1 MDIADSRSKLIKL
14 VDDITKS
21 YSTILEEKY
30 ENKDK
35 ENKDFLFLNNQNK
48 LQKEELVERDNE
60 IKSLNKKCYDYEQ
73 MINSYQEKMKEIEE
87 EQICNNKVSLVKSQ
101 ANALDEKDTHIE
113 QLEQKIKLLQT
124 ADQYIKKNVTV
135 KIEEVKSPI
144 IGVKSPMIGVKSP
157 IIGFSPTTSVNKAE
171 KQVEPLNL
179 ESSDEDIQLKSVKHK
194 NNKYYIIVG
203 EEPQFI
209 YKIEDDD
216 EIGEKLG
223 KRTPKKKGKGYDYE
237 FFE

>member
-1 MDIADSRSKLIKL
+1 MDIADSRSKLIQL

-101 ANALDEKDTHIE
+101 ANALDEKDVHIE
-113 QLEQKIKLLQT
+113 QLEQKIKSMQSNGIGT
-124 ADQYIKKNVTV
+124 KKNVSV

-144 IGVKSPMIGVKSP
+144 IGVKSP
-157 IIGFSPTTSVNKAE
+157 IIGFSPTASVNKVE

-203 EEPQFI
+203 EKPQFV

-223 KRTPKKKGKGYDYE
+223 VRERANGRGYNYS
-237 FFE
+237 FL

>member
-14 VDDITKS
+14 VDEITES
-21 YSTILEEKY
+21 YTSILEEKY

-35 ENKDFLFLNNQNK
+35 ENKDFVFLNNQNK
-48 LQKEELVERDNE
+48 SQKEELGERDNQ
-60 IKSLNKKCYDYEQ
+60 IKDLNKKCYDYEQ
-73 MINSYQEKMKEIEE
+73 MINSYQERMKEIEE
-87 EQICNNKVSLVKSQ
+87 EQLCNNKVSLVKSQ
-101 ANALDEKDTHIE
+101 ANALEEKDKHIE
-113 QLEQKIKLLQT
+113 QLEQKIKILQGNEQNT
-124 ADQYIKKNVTV
+124 GKNVSV
-135 KIEEVKSPI
+135 KIEEVKSPVI
-144 IGVKSPMIGVKSP
+144 E
-157 IIGFSPTTSVNKAE
+157 FSPTITKKLGN
-171 KQVEPLNL
+171 KQVEPLVL
-179 ESSDEDIQLKSVKHK
+179 ESSDDDVQIKSVKHK

-237 FFE
+237 FYE